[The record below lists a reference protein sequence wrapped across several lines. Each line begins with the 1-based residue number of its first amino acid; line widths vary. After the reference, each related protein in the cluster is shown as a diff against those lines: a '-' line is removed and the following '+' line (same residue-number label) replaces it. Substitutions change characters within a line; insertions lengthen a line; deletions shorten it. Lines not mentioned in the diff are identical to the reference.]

1 MIAANNVSLTFGE
14 RNLFKEVNIKFLP
27 GNCYGLIGAN
37 GAGKSTFVKI
47 LSGELEPTSGRVE
60 VGKGERIAV
69 LTQDQFKYDDHTVL
83 DTVIMGHKR
92 MYAIMKERDEIY
104 AKVDFT
110 EEDGN
115 RAAELEGEFS
125 ELGGYEAEY
134 EAGSLLNSLEIDDE
148 HHYKQMGELEAG
160 QKVRVLLA
168 QAIFGNPDIL
178 LLDEPT
184 NQLDIQSI
192 RWLENFLENFDNTVI
207 VVSHDRHFLNN
218 VCTHIADLDFGKIRL
233 YVGNYDWW
241 YRASQLIAKHRK
253 EQNKR
258 RDAKV
263 AELKTFVQ
271 RFSSNRSK
279 AKQATSRKKLIE
291 KLTLEDLPQTSRK
304 FPYVAFDP
312 ERPAGRTILR
322 IEGLTKTV
330 EGEVLFKDL
339 NLTVEKGDKI
349 ALLGP
354 NDLQKTV
361 LFQIL
366 FEEESADSGT
376 VHWGQT
382 IKAGYLPKEN
392 STYFDTD
399 IKLVEWLRQYT
410 TSDDETFIRGFLG
423 RMLFTGEEALKPAR
437 VLSGG
442 EKVRC
447 MLSRMML
454 MGCNTLVLDEPT
466 NHLDLEA
473 IMSLNDGLVAYSE
486 PIIFTSQDFEFINT
500 VANRLIEITPH
511 GVIDRRMPYSDYVED
526 ESVKALREQLYAGR
540 RVPSY

>member
-60 VGKGERIAV
+60 VGRGERIAV
-69 LTQDQFKYDDHTVL
+69 LTQDQFRYDAFVVL
-83 DTVIMGHKR
+83 ETVIMGHKR
-92 MYAIMKERDEIY
+92 MYEIMQEREAIYSK
-104 AKVDFT
+104 ADFT

-115 RAAELEGEFS
+115 RAADLEGEFA

-134 EAGSLLNSLEIDDE
+134 EASSLLNSIGIDE
-148 HHYKQMGELEAG
+148 SLQGKQMSELEAG

-168 QAIFGNPDIL
+168 QAIFGTPDIL

-184 NQLDIQSI
+184 NQLDIQTI
-192 RWLENFLENFDNTVI
+192 RWLENFLANFENTVI

-218 VCTHIADLDFGKIRL
+218 VCTHTADLDFGKIRL

-253 EQNKR
+253 EQSKR

-322 IEGLTKTV
+322 VEQLTKTI
-330 EGEVLFKDL
+330 EGETLFKNL
-339 NLTVEKGDKI
+339 NLTIEKGDKI

-361 LFQIL
+361 FFQIL
-366 FEEESADSGT
+366 MGEDSADSGI

-382 IKAGYLPKEN
+382 IKPGYLPKEN
-392 STYFDTD
+392 SSYFDTNMS
-399 IKLVEWLRQYT
+399 LVEWLRQYT
-410 TSDDETFIRGFLG
+410 SSDDETFIRGFLG
-423 RMLFTGEEALKPAR
+423 RMLFTGEEALKPAH

-486 PIIFTSQDFEFINT
+486 PLIFTSQDFEFVNT
-500 VANRLIEITPH
+500 VANRLIEIAPH
-511 GVIDRRMPYSDYVED
+511 GVIDRRMSYADYIED
-526 ESVKALREQLYAGR
+526 ENVKAIREEMYAGH